1 MAPPAIQLSCA
12 TPLDD
17 IRYVGMFMSLGVYF
31 AGISVGSS
39 TFGDEKG
46 TPLPLFF
53 LLSSVVLFFAQT
65 TMAKGKRANH
75 FFSVSV
81 NVAVY
86 WRDTSAGMPTLP
98 YYLAKILADVPRMI
112 VAGK

>member
-46 TPLPLFF
+46 TSS
-53 LLSSVVLFFAQT
+53 LLSSIVPPFFFCSNNNGERLIRLAIS
-65 TMAKGKRANH
+65 
-75 FFSVSV
+75 FFSCVCECSRV
-81 NVAVY
+81 LARY
-86 WRDTSAGMPTLP
+86 LGRYADSPLLP
-98 YYLAKILADVPRMI
+98 GQDPSRCAAHDRRR
-112 VAGK
+112 